1 MKADP
6 TGQHGPSNDMRL
18 GNGSRR
24 SALHTLA
31 NATLASSALLGIGWP
46 LSGRAASAPAPA
58 PTPVSGPAP
67 AAAPSRSGA
76 AAERTPR
83 LITVGGG
90 ITEVVYALGAQVQLV
105 GTDTTSSYPSAALA
119 TPKVGYMRQLSA
131 EGVLA
136 LRPSALVAGT
146 DAGPPVV
153 LDQLRSAG
161 VRVELVESD
170 HSWEEVRRKVAA
182 VGRAAGRVELAQAL
196 QARLDAQWAAVQQRV
211 KQQVRQRAS
220 AEPPRVLFVLPHSGA
235 PMVSGEATAAHAMI
249 GLAGARNAM
258 GGFQGYRPMT
268 AEAMA
273 AAAPDLIL
281 ITTEGLTAVGGA
293 ETFWQRPELALTPA
307 FRRRAQAQT
316 LLHFG
321 ALELLGFG
329 PRLPQMVQRLH
340 LAVVGA

>member
-1 MKADP
+1 MNPNP
-6 TGQHGPSNDMRL
+6 TRQPNHFLPA
-18 GNGSRR
+18 NGSRR
-24 SALHTLA
+24 SALNTLSHA
-31 NATLASSALLGIGWP
+31 ALAGSALVGAGWP
-46 LSGRAASAPAPA
+46 LLSRA
-58 PTPVSGPAP
+58 AP
-67 AAAPSRSGA
+67 AAALSRSGA
-76 AAERTPR
+76 SGSTAPR
-83 LITVGGG
+83 LITIGGG
-90 ITEVVYALGAQVQLV
+90 ITEVVYALGAQDQLV
-105 GTDTTSSYPSAALA
+105 ATDTTSSYPSAALA

-182 VGRAAGRVELAQAL
+182 VGRATGRVQQATAL
-196 QARLDAQWAAVQQRV
+196 QAELDAQWAAVRQRV
-211 KQQVRQRAS
+211 QQQVQQRAS
-220 AEPPRVLFVLPHSGA
+220 AEPTRVLFVLSHTGA
-235 PMVSGEATAAHAMI
+235 PLVSGEATGAHAMI
-249 GLAGARNAM
+249 GFAGARNAM
-258 GGFQGYRPMT
+258 GGFKGYRPMT

-281 ITTEGLTAVGGA
+281 ITNEGLEAVGGA
-293 ETFWQRPELALTPA
+293 EKFWQRPELALTPA

-316 LLHFG
+316 LVHFG

-329 PRLPQMVQRLH
+329 PRLPQVVQRLH
-340 LAVVGA
+340 QTVVGA